1 MVKMI
6 CIYIDYVKKNTD
18 QQQPNQVRIFT
29 LPDSKPYYKT
39 LLKNRECKVRH
50 SSKTKS
56 WKEIKVYILVF
67 NVWWT

>member
-39 LLKNRECKVRH
+39 LLKNRECKVTH

-56 WKEIKVYILVF
+56 
-67 NVWWT
+67 